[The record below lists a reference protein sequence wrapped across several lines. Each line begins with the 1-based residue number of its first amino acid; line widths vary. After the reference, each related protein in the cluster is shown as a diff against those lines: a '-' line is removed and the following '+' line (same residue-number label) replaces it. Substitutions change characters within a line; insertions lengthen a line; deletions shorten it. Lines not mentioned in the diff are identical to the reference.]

1 MLMINYKE
9 ALPEEFHFQGDA
21 KVEWKKKMLKKKKKY
36 KKISHCV
43 LLDPRPESTESV
55 YEDDEDVGG
64 GEDLKDEK

>member
-1 MLMINYKE
+1 MEKKNVKE
-9 ALPEEFHFQGDA
+9 EEGE
-21 KVEWKKKMLKKKKKY
+21 VY

-64 GEDLKDEK
+64 GEDLKDE

>member
-1 MLMINYKE
+1 MQKWN
-9 ALPEEFHFQGDA
+9 G
-21 KVEWKKKMLKKKKKY
+21 KKMLKKKKY

>member
-1 MLMINYKE
+1 MQRRSI
-9 ALPEEFHFQGDA
+9 
-21 KVEWKKKMLKKKKKY
+21 

-64 GEDLKDEK
+64 GEDLKDE

>member
-1 MLMINYKE
+1 MEKNVRRRSI
-9 ALPEEFHFQGDA
+9 
-21 KVEWKKKMLKKKKKY
+21 

-64 GEDLKDEK
+64 GEDLKNKVIVYKSCSELFILKVS